1 MGDLQEPA
9 YRPCW
14 RCGFQFSRKTRHCPK
29 CDSKQK
35 IKLKNIIRARNLM
48 TNQSQNLFPFML
60 PNRSPRAPRSSL
72 EISLAILRTIDENP
86 SNQTRITYSNHI
98 GWRTFRSHIES
109 LMEQGLVEVDEDP
122 LYKLYVATEK
132 GRAVLRDFARGG
144 SSERIF
150 SIIT

>member
-1 MGDLQEPA
+1 MRVELMGDLQEPA

-35 IKLKNIIRARNLM
+35 IKLKNIIRAR
-48 TNQSQNLFPFML
+48 
-60 PNRSPRAPRSSL
+60 APRSSL

-98 GWRTFRSHIES
+98 GWRTFRSHIKS
-109 LMEQGLVEVDEDP
+109 LMEQGLVEVDKDP
-122 LYKLYVATEK
+122 VHILYVATEK
-132 GRAVLRDFARGG
+132 GRVVLKGFARR
-144 SSERIF
+144 RIQ
-150 SIIT
+150 